1 MKKLF
6 YSLICFVTIFAIAS
20 CGNSEQEKLRQQ
32 QIEDSIA
39 KAKADSIAKIQALE
53 KAKADS
59 IARAKADSLEKIN
72 NPHPDL
78 KLFDLRGPVK
88 SCKGIYIG
96 HQCLKTALQYSPSG
110 ELSFVKIHD
119 EGEISKIKIHRNN
132 NKATKITYTVRYDE
146 EYDEI
151 YNCYIIFKTNDSG
164 YIQNVISGNDFYG
177 DVNTK
182 IERDNN
188 YLCIKEFHLITPD
201 MINVVHNYKYLE
213 FDKYGNWIKRSR
225 SGGEYSKSM
234 KLLNSYPTSTE
245 TRTITYYE

>member
-39 KAKADSIAKIQALE
+39 KVKADSIAKIEAIE

-88 SCKGIYIG
+88 SCKKGTKDYYTI
-96 HQCLKTALQYSPSG
+96 LNFAESG
-110 ELSFVKIHD
+110 ELTSATNSAHRKH
-119 EGEISKIKIHRNN
+119 KIHRKNG
-132 NKATKITYTVRYDE
+132 KIT
-146 EYDEI
+146 EI
-151 YNCYIIFKTNDSG
+151 SYNKHDLITG
-164 YIQNVISGNDFYG
+164 YGYEFVI
-177 DVNTK
+177 
-182 IERDNN
+182 DNN
-188 YLCIKEFHLITPD
+188 GHIKEINSWDQDCSDEYTLQRNEDGLITKKIVWSGCGED
-201 MINVVHNYKYLE
+201 DDDYTTTNYSNYQ
-213 FDKYGNWIKRSR
+213 FDKYGNWIRRTAKT
-225 SGGEYSKSM
+225 EYGTNIES
-234 KLLNSYPTSTE
+234 
-245 TRTITYYE
+245 RTITYYE

>member
-96 HQCLKTALQYSPSG
+96 HQCLKTALQY
-110 ELSFVKIHD
+110 
-119 EGEISKIKIHRNN
+119 
-132 NKATKITYTVRYDE
+132 
-146 EYDEI
+146 
-151 YNCYIIFKTNDSG
+151 
-164 YIQNVISGNDFYG
+164 
-177 DVNTK
+177 
-182 IERDNN
+182 
-188 YLCIKEFHLITPD
+188 
-201 MINVVHNYKYLE
+201 
-213 FDKYGNWIKRSR
+213 
-225 SGGEYSKSM
+225 
-234 KLLNSYPTSTE
+234 
-245 TRTITYYE
+245 